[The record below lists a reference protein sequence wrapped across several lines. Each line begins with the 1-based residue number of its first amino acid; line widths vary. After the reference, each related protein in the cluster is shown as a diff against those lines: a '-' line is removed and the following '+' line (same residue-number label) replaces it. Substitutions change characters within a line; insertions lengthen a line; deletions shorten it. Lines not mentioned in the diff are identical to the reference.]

1 MQTNNASASSRR
13 NFLGKLASGAA
24 ALGTASLINPF
35 QSVASDFSAQDI
47 SDTEKWFDKI
57 KGKHRMVFDATQP
70 HEILPFAWPKVF
82 LLTNAATGTPEKE
95 CSAVV
100 VLRHDAIGYALQDSL
115 WEKYKLG
122 DMLKADDPLTK
133 RPAIRNPFWKPKPG
147 DFKVPGVG
155 NVSIG
160 INELQESGV
169 LFCAC
174 SMAITVYSAAIAEAL
189 KLDAATVKQEWLNGI
204 LPNIQLV
211 PSGVWAIGRAQE
223 HGCTY
228 CFAG

>member
-1 MQTNNASASSRR
+1 MQSIKANPSSRR
-13 NFLGKLASGAA
+13 HFLANLASGAA
-24 ALGTASLINPF
+24 ALGAAGLMNPLQATASG
-35 QSVASDFSAQDI
+35 FSAKDI

-57 KGKHRMVFDATQP
+57 KGKHRVVFDVTQP
-70 HEILPFAWPKVF
+70 HDILPFAWPRVF
-82 LLTNAATGTPEKE
+82 LVTNAATGTPEKE

-100 VLRHDAIGYALQDSL
+100 VLRHDAIGYAFQNSL

-122 DMLKADDPLTK
+122 EIFKAEDPLTK
-133 RPAIRNPFWKPKPG
+133 KPATRNPFWQPKPG

-155 NVSIG
+155 NVAIG

-169 LFCAC
+169 LFCVC
-174 SMAITVYSAAIAEAL
+174 SMAITVYSAAIAEAM
-189 KLDAATVKQEWLNGI
+189 KLDAEKLKQEWIEGI
-204 LPNIQLV
+204 LPNIQVV
-211 PSGVWAIGRAQE
+211 PSGVWAVGRAQE